1 MITNQGIAFS
11 AAWVVTL
18 CALGSDPSRNAEPPP
33 AAPPP
38 APARPADEK
47 PKDEKKPDSGPGAS
61 DDKKDDKKRNDAA
74 TDTAAPQPRKLVV
87 VVSEENPVDS
97 LPADELRR
105 IFLRLATHWKD
116 GEPISVFERPA
127 DSPIAQQFSQR
138 VLKKTTEE
146 LKAYWMELQITR
158 GMKPPKVLRS
168 ANMVK
173 EYLQR
178 VRGGIGYL
186 YEDEV
191 DEHVKVLVIT
201 DRKDADGS

>member
-1 MITNQGIAFS
+1 MSNPGIAFS

-47 PKDEKKPDSGPGAS
+47 PKDEKKPDTGTGPS
-61 DDKKDDKKRNDAA
+61 DDKKDDKKRNDPA
-74 TDTAAPQPRKLVV
+74 TATSEPQPRKLVV
-87 VVSEENPVDS
+87 VVSKENPSDS
-97 LPADELRR
+97 LREDELRR
-105 IFLRLATHWKD
+105 IFLREVAHWKD
-116 GEPISVFERPA
+116 NENISVFERPA
-127 DSPIAQQFSQR
+127 DSPIGLQFSQW
-138 VLKKTTEE
+138 VLKKTAEE
-146 LKAYWMELQITR
+146 LKDYWIKLQITR

-168 ANMVK
+168 ASMVK

-191 DEHVKVLVIT
+191 DEYVKVLVIT
-201 DRKDADGS
+201 DRKDEDGS